1 MSEGDDNNLDDF
13 DEELDEQEEDE
24 FGNEDEG
31 TKIYLTL

>member
-31 TKIYLTL
+31 TKIHLTL